1 MTCKSS
7 LELKTCGCA
16 SAGNNT
22 AVLVDG
28 YDPANAPRWIEGPV
42 QTDVGIAPRA
52 ATALGTG
59 DIVGS
64 WKARWGIGRMNYRV
78 GPGLYAVGKPD
89 ATSPVLVTANY
100 KMTFDRLRRE
110 LHGIDTWIV
119 VLDTNG
125 INVWCA
131 AGKGTFGTDE
141 IVRRVKAVR
150 LAEIVSHRVLIL
162 PQLGAPGVAAH
173 KVLQQTGFHVVYGP
187 VRAADIPAFLE
198 AGNKATPAMR
208 EVQFNFI
215 DRLVL
220 TPIELTAA
228 IKPAL
233 VLLGMLF
240 LLMLIK
246 SPSASFLVLVER
258 TFIAFVPF
266 FGAILTGA
274 VAAPCLLPC
283 IPGRAFAWKGW
294 LAGLAWSLVFI
305 AFSSIPAESVETLF
319 YVLVLPAISSY
330 LTMNFTG
337 ASTYT
342 SLSGVLRE
350 MKTALRAIT
359 VSAASGVA
367 ILGGATAVRV
377 LGIF

>member
-1 MTCKSS
+1 MTCESS
-7 LELKTCGCA
+7 VELKTCGCGCT
-16 SAGNNT
+16 GNNT
-22 AVLVDG
+22 GVLVDG
-28 YDPANAPRWIEGPV
+28 YDPANAPRWIEGTV
-42 QTDVGIAPRA
+42 QTTAGIAPRA
-52 ATALGTG
+52 ATALHFA
-59 DIVGS
+59 DILGS

-78 GPGLYAVGKPD
+78 GPGLYAVGTPD
-89 ATSPVLVTANY
+89 AASPVLVTANY

-110 LHGIDTWIV
+110 LQGIDAWVV

-141 IVRRVKAVR
+141 IVRRVKALR
-150 LAEIVSHRVLIL
+150 LSEIVTHRMLIL

-173 KVLQQTGFHVVYGP
+173 KVQQQTGFHVVYGP
-187 VRAADIPAFLE
+187 VRAADIAAFLK

-220 TPIELTAA
+220 TPVELTAV

-246 SPSASFLVLVER
+246 SPSAAFLLLVKR
-258 TFIAFVPF
+258 TFIGFVPF
-266 FGAILTGA
+266 LGAILAGA
-274 VAAPCLLPC
+274 VVAPCLLPG

-305 AFSSIPAESVETLF
+305 AYSSVSATSVEALF
-319 YVLVLPAISSY
+319 YLLVLPAISSY

-342 SLSGVLRE
+342 SLSGVLYE

-359 VSAASGVA
+359 VSAAAGVA
-367 ILGGATAVRV
+367 LLGGATAGRG